1 MTNKVKKNSNDRY
14 NDTFPTILRE
24 LMEKTGITQK
34 DLADIIDVRPQTLS
48 LYRNGQSQP
57 LPDKLI
63 LIARHFGVSV
73 DYLLTRISSDNKNI
87 SDELGLTEE
96 SIEMLK
102 RAKGIETF
110 EGMPTVTKYIN
121 SFLSDPDFYN
131 FLEDLSFKENRVR
144 SAQNMTPEQK
154 SKLGQIDVEGYNIWE
169 LQMFVQDFIHSQLV
183 KRGLRIE
190 KI

>member
-1 MTNKVKKNSNDRY
+1 
-14 NDTFPTILRE
+14 
-24 LMEKTGITQK
+24 
-34 DLADIIDVRPQTLS
+34 
-48 LYRNGQSQP
+48 
-57 LPDKLI
+57 
-63 LIARHFGVSV
+63 
-73 DYLLTRISSDNKNI
+73 
-87 SDELGLTEE
+87 
-96 SIEMLK
+96 MLK
-102 RAKGIETF
+102 RSKGIETF

-154 SKLGQIDVEGYNIWE
+154 SKLGQIDVEGYNIWQ

-183 KRGLRIE
+183 KRGLKIE